1 MNFPGK
7 LIVDPEGKELD
18 HEVEMSYTRSCV
30 IGERVREGYF
40 YSLLIGHP
48 LSDLTCPIEEKP
60 VPTRFL
66 NEMLMHL
73 SM

>member
-1 MNFPGK
+1 MY
-7 LIVDPEGKELD
+7 DPKGKELD
-18 HEVEMSYTRSCV
+18 HEVEMSYTGSHV
-30 IGERVREGYF
+30 IREPIREGYF
-40 YSLLIGHP
+40 YSLLIGYP

-66 NEMLMHL
+66 NEMRMHL